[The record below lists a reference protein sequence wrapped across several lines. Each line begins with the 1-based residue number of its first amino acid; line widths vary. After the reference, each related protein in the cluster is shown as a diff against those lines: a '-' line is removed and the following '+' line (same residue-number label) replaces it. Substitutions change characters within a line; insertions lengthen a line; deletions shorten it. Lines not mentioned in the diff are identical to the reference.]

1 MKREENGDKSPFH
14 LRTFM
19 IVDLIEMNR
28 EEGKVE
34 DFIIFFHPDGIDLLP
49 QFHAVSISFSSPDI
63 VSNFSSS
70 PVSVV
75 ELKDSKL
82 AVKIICER
90 KFGVCL
96 WGEVKDSNKLLENAL
111 IAILDAFEFYNG
123 GFSHL
128 INLAEGDKVFLRE
141 SVRNGA
147 SYLLPI
153 INDFH
158 QSPLKFPSMPNI
170 ELSHKHRMVSS
181 YFVMVWQFLDMIRNI
196 EGAED
201 NIYGGTVL
209 YYDQVVCTQLD
220 LPTTRWMAYLFQESY
235 LKKKGTKKYSY
246 DKHKMAVYAKEETLS
261 LVIGEEKV
269 KQLKLLEELKI
280 EKKK

>member
-1 MKREENGDKSPFH
+1 MKKEEKESPFH

-19 IVDLIEMNR
+19 IVDLIEMNK

-34 DFIIFFHPDGIDLLP
+34 DFIIFFHPEGIELLP

-82 AVKIICER
+82 AVKIKCKR
-90 KFGVCL
+90 RFGVCL

-111 IAILDAFEFYNG
+111 NAILDAFKFYNG
-123 GFSHL
+123 GFNHL
-128 INLAEGDKVFLRE
+128 IKLAKGDAVALRE
-141 SVRNGA
+141 SIRKGA

-158 QSPLKFPSMPNI
+158 RSPLKFPSMPNI
-170 ELSHKHRMVSS
+170 ELSHKYRMCSS
-181 YFVMVWQFLDMIRNI
+181 YFVMVWQFLDMISNL
-196 EGAED
+196 EGVGE

-209 YYDQVVCTQLD
+209 FGDQVVCTQLD
-220 LPTTRWMAYLFQESY
+220 LPTTRWIAYYFQESFQKKKKFKKQQNNSLRVLKLKY
-235 LKKKGTKKYSY
+235 MLKKKHY
-246 DKHKMAVYAKEETLS
+246 H
-261 LVIGEEKV
+261 
-269 KQLKLLEELKI
+269 
-280 EKKK
+280 